1 MCVLLIGKKKRGGG
15 GAKVK
20 AIIGFHIYLF
30 VLILLHLCLI
40 SEPTLTP

>member
-1 MCVLLIGKKKRGGG
+1 MCVLLIGKKKKRGG